1 MGMGRGPVRSV
12 RDWGSPWPL
21 TAFASDERPRDLPS
35 GPLTPVEGSRRL
47 GSMARPQGW
56 PRPGGSPVG
65 SLSTR
70 RGPGPS
76 SPAFGRSTCANIAR
90 ATEAPR
96 PRRPSGRGGSGAEA
110 PRGPSSD
117 DTLRTMPSCPDGCRP
132 EVLEAMR
139 WRASRPYAV
148 RHAKP
153 DPVRAEL
160 RRNMIYLLRG
170 RQRVYRSGDVIPIT
184 AHPRFR
190 CR

>member
-1 MGMGRGPVRSV
+1 MRSV
-12 RDWGSPWPL
+12 RARGSPCPL
-21 TAFASDERPRDLPS
+21 TASASDERQRDLPRRPS
-35 GPLTPVEGSRRL
+35 TPVEPSRRL
-47 GSMARPQGW
+47 VGMARPQGS
-56 PRPGGSPVG
+56 PRPGGSPVV

-76 SPAFGRSTCANIAR
+76 SPDSGRSTCANIAR

-96 PRRPSGRGGSGAEA
+96 PRRPSGLGGSGAVR
-110 PRGPSSD
+110 PRGPSSG

-160 RRNMIYLLRG
+160 RRNMLYLLRG
-170 RQRVYRSGDVIPIT
+170 RRRVYRSGDVIPIT